1 MTGALPLEGRIAL
14 DLTQGI
20 AGPYA
25 GRLLAEYGCRV
36 IKVEPPGGDW
46 VRDIG
51 SGPGTS
57 VNFLYYNLGKESVT
71 LDLKTPEGVA
81 AALAIAARADVVL
94 ESGRPGVMD
103 RLGLGFDAVRARNPR
118 VVYLSV
124 SGFGLSG
131 PRTQE
136 PLTDMVAQAFSGM
149 MSVNRAPDG
158 VPHRIQTTIVDA
170 MTGLYAFQA
179 VAMALVAGGA
189 ARRVDVSLMQSAAAV
204 LGPKVMEF
212 AHHGFTPTVPN
223 PPAGSYRTA
232 DGWICVTLVRE
243 HHFVKLAAA
252 IGQPALSDD
261 PRFRSFAARTENLDE
276 ITAIIAGALE
286 ARTTAEWLDL
296 FDAEGVLASPINDF
310 GDWLADPHV
319 VASEAAPVIA
329 AGPGAGLPAPR
340 TPGCPPLERPA
351 PVAGA
356 DTERVLAEFAAGTSI
371 GAGR

>member
-1 MTGALPLEGRIAL
+1 MMKAGLPLDGRIAL

-71 LDLKTPEGVA
+71 LDLKTAEGVS
-81 AALAIAARADVVL
+81 AALAIAERADVVL

-118 VVYLSV
+118 FVYLSV
-124 SGFGLSG
+124 SGFGLEG
-131 PRTQE
+131 PRAQD

-149 MSVNRAPDG
+149 MSVNRGADG

-170 MTGLYAFQA
+170 MTGLFAFQA
-179 VAMALVAGGA
+179 VAMALMAGGP
-189 ARRVDVSLMQSAAAV
+189 ARRVDVSLMQSAAAI

-212 AHHGFTPTVPN
+212 AHHGHTPSVPN

-243 HHFVKLAAA
+243 HHFVRLAAA
-252 IGQPALSDD
+252 IGRPELSDD
-261 PRFRSFAARTENLDE
+261 PRFCSFAARTGNLDE
-276 ITAIIAGALE
+276 ITGIIAGALE
-286 ARTTAEWLDL
+286 GRTTAKWLEA

-310 GDWLADPHV
+310 GDWLADPQV
-319 VASEAAPVIA
+319 TGSGAAPVIA

-340 TPGCPPLERPA
+340 TPGCPPLARPA
-351 PVAGA
+351 PEAGA
-356 DTERVLAEFAAGTSI
+356 DTERVLAEF
-371 GAGR
+371 GAGAPAVRS